1 MLTLSWAFLAG
12 EKNVRASLTVEGDKC
27 LRYNW
32 LLALLIS
39 VCVTHEVE
47 AVSSCVPQGSCLE
60 NLDDTIVF
68 LFKI

>member
-1 MLTLSWAFLAG
+1 M
-12 EKNVRASLTVEGDKC
+12 RASLTVEGDKC

-47 AVSSCVPQGSCLE
+47 AVSSCAPLGSCLE
-60 NLDDTIVF
+60 NLDDIIVF
-68 LFKI
+68 SRKIY

>member
-1 MLTLSWAFLAG
+1 M
-12 EKNVRASLTVEGDKC
+12 RASLTVEGDKC

-47 AVSSCVPQGSCLE
+47 AASSCVPWGSCLE
-60 NLDDTIVF
+60 NLNDIIV
-68 LFKI
+68 LLCKI

>member
-1 MLTLSWAFLAG
+1 M
-12 EKNVRASLTVEGDKC
+12 RASLTVEGDKC

-47 AVSSCVPQGSCLE
+47 TVSSCVPLGSCLE
-60 NLDDTIVF
+60 NLDDIIVF
-68 LFKI
+68 S